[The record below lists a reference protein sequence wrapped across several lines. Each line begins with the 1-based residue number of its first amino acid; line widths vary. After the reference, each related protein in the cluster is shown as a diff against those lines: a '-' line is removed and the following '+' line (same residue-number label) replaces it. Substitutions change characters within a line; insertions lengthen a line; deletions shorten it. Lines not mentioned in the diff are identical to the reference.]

1 MKILLSEIMSK
12 RKLSIRQVSILSG
25 ISKSTISRIMNGEIS
40 PRADAL
46 EQLAKGLKVRI
57 YDLIESD
64 YK

>member
-1 MKILLSEIMSK
+1 
-12 RKLSIRQVSILSG
+12 
-25 ISKSTISRIMNGEIS
+25 MNGEIS